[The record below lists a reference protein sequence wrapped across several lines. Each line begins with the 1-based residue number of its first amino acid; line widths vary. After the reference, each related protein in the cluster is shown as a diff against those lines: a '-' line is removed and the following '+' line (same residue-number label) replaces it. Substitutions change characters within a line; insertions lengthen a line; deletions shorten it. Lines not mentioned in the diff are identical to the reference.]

1 MKNGKLEHLQPNLIF
16 DYDFIA
22 GTCFFVGD
30 DSDHC
35 EFKSLTDEQIEEV
48 KQLCKERE
56 FISPIKY
63 ENLDEKEIERWN
75 NI

>member
-16 DYDFIA
+16 DYDYIA

-30 DSDHC
+30 DSEHC

-56 FISPIKY
+56 FISLIKY
-63 ENLDEKEIERWN
+63 ETLDEKEI
-75 NI
+75 